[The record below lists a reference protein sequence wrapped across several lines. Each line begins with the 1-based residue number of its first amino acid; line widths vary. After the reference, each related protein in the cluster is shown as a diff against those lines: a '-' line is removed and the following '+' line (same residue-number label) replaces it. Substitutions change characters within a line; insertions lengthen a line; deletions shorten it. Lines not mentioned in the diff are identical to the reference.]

1 MGYRAHL
8 VKKMEVEY
16 ADGEIGEFNYNP
28 DLCEYSLNALN
39 LQYSRFEDD
48 TFEISVDSI
57 LQSAKQK
64 IDYAKILSEK
74 EFEGVFL
81 HDKEIN
87 MVNMIENFHKQLIEA
102 IKTEFA
108 KKTDYVRLEFF

>member
-16 ADGEIGEFNYNP
+16 GSEIGEFNYNP
-28 DLCEYSLNALN
+28 NLCEYCLKILN
-39 LQYSRFEDD
+39 QEYSRFEDD
-48 TFEISVDSI
+48 TFEISVNSI

-64 IDYAKILSEK
+64 IDYAKIISEN
-74 EFEGVFL
+74 EFEGTFL

-87 MVNMIENFHKQLIEA
+87 MPDMLEKFHEQLIEA
-102 IKTEFA
+102 TKTEFA

>member
-16 ADGEIGEFNYNP
+16 GNEVGDFNYNP
-28 DLCEYSLNALN
+28 DLCEYCLNILN

-48 TFEISVDSI
+48 TFEISVESI

-64 IDYAKILSEK
+64 IDYVKIISENK
-74 EFEGVFL
+74 FKGIL
-81 HDKEIN
+81 HDERID
-87 MVNMIENFHKQLIEA
+87 MVNTIKDFHEQLIEA
-102 IKTEFA
+102 TETEFA